1 MVRGDAYNIEI
12 EIRNGN
18 TALTA
23 NDVELVEITIHD
35 LVKTYPGK
43 VTFEDGKFLFP
54 LSQEETFGLPFTC
67 LAQIRVK
74 FPGGDV
80 IGSEIQQIDVRN
92 ALSQAVL

>member
-12 EIRNGN
+12 EIRNGDA
-18 TALTA
+18 ALTA
-23 NDVELVEITIHD
+23 DDVELVEITIHD

-43 VTFEDGKFLFP
+43 VAFSDGKFLFP
-54 LSQEETFGLPFTC
+54 ISQEETFRLPYNC

-92 ALSQAVL
+92 ALSRAVL